1 MKQSEKNVIE
11 RAKVAVQNR
20 DKITAQEAKE
30 ILDDLNDILTSGGG
44 PKWWVIVLKVL
55 AYAIGLILA
64 GFGTTAA
71 AATLHII

>member
-1 MKQSEKNVIE
+1 MKQSEKSIIE

-20 DKITAQEAKE
+20 DKISAQEAKE
-30 ILDDLNDILTSGGG
+30 ILDDLNDILASGGG
-44 PKWWVIVLKVL
+44 SKWWVIVLKVL

>member
-1 MKQSEKNVIE
+1 MKQNEKNIIE

-20 DKITAQEAKE
+20 DKITAKEAEE
-30 ILDDLNDILTSGGG
+30 ILDELNGILASGTGS
-44 PKWWVIVLKVL
+44 KWWVIVLKVL

>member
-1 MKQSEKNVIE
+1 MKQNEKNILE

-20 DKITAQEAKE
+20 DTLAPKEAE
-30 ILDDLNDILTSGGG
+30 QILDEINAILASGTGS
-44 PKWWVIVLKVL
+44 KWWVIVLKVL